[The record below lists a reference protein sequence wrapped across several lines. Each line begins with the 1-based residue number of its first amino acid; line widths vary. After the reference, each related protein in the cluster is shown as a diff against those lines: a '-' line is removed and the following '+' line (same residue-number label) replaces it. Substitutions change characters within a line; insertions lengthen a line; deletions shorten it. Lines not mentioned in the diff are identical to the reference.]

1 MGGDMMGGDMTPSRR
16 NDRVM
21 ATSRTL
27 DGHARPD
34 THGIWHASQVPD
46 TDPATY
52 DDPQSPNQY
61 DNCIISDQNFL

>member
-1 MGGDMMGGDMTPSRR
+1 
-16 NDRVM
+16 M

-34 THGIWHASQVPD
+34 THGIWHTSQAPD